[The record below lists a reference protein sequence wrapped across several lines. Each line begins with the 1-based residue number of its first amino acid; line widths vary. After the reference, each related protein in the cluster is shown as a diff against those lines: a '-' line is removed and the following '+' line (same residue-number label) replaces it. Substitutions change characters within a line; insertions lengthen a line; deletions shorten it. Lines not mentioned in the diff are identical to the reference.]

1 MKVVVVRHKPCNQF
15 YTFLGEYLEDIEY
28 LGFSIQK
35 YGAVHYFK
43 AGDRVLRMPCKACV
57 LREMLGVAPLVD
69 QPRFENGV
77 FVFKFLYTKA
87 LARRLS
93 IGNKDSCPLFVS
105 QLASLR
111 RALLSARQRE
121 ALGLFAE
128 GGLRRVS
135 ETLGVSKPAAY
146 RLVKRALQKL
156 AHQQG

>member
-1 MKVVVVRHKPCNQF
+1 M
-15 YTFLGEYLEDIEY
+15 GEYLEDIEY

-43 AGDRVLRMPCKACV
+43 AGDRVVRMPCKACF
-57 LREMLGVAPLVD
+57 RETLSVAPLVD

-93 IGNKDSCPLFVS
+93 IGDKDRYPLFIS

-111 RALLSARQRE
+111 GALLSARQRE
-121 ALGLFAE
+121 AIGLFAE
-128 GGLRRVS
+128 GGLRRVA